1 MNMKFNSAC
10 CQLLIILLVVPIVF
24 VYAQQENPVN
34 NSEQKQKLSKENEQE
49 QPDTAKPPTEEEVVL
64 PGDVIYLKSGK
75 KITGVQVLREL
86 PDKIEVQVNEKIEPM
101 TLPRRMVKSIEYD
114 NIDPLR
120 EKHQKEILSKQQQS
134 EDIIP
139 GEELSQDFNQKMR
152 APLSDQTIS
161 YNNEGLL
168 KILGELTQKAGVKLE
183 VDQSI
188 QTIPQRERKKSFEI
202 PAGTSLYKFL
212 QTDFAAAFPNI
223 SITYKYDKIYI
234 SLKNS
239 GAPEVPAPAPP
250 QPPDAPAAPTPPEPP
265 VAPPP
270 AESSAPDVT
279 IPPPPN
285 PQ

>member
-1 MNMKFNSAC
+1 MKFNSAIY
-10 CQLLIILLVVPIVF
+10 QLLIILLIVPITF
-24 VYAQQENPVN
+24 VYAQQKNADKNPEKKP
-34 NSEQKQKLSKENEQE
+34 SEESAKE
-49 QPDTAKPPTEEEVVL
+49 QPETAQPPSEEEITL
-64 PGDVIYLKSGK
+64 PGDVIYFKSGK
-75 KITGVQVLREL
+75 KMQGVQVLREL
-86 PDKIEVQVNEKIEPM
+86 PDKIEVQVNENLEPLF
-101 TLPRRMVKSIEYD
+101 LPRRMIKSIEYD

-120 EKHQKEILSKQQQS
+120 EKHKKEILSKQRQN

-139 GEELSQDFNQKMR
+139 GEELSNEFNQKMR
-152 APLSDQTIS
+152 APLSDETIS

-212 QTDFAAAFPNI
+212 QTDFATAFPNI

-239 GAPEVPAPAPP
+239 SAPEVSAPTPP
-250 QPPDAPAAPTPPEPP
+250 QLPNSPAAPTPPVPP
-265 VAPPP
+265 TAPPP
-270 AESSAPDVT
+270 TEPSVPDVI

>member
-1 MNMKFNSAC
+1 MNIKFSSAI
-10 CQLLIILLVVPIVF
+10 CQLLIILLVLPITF
-24 VYAQQENPVN
+24 VYAQQETPDKKTEQTS
-34 NSEQKQKLSKENEQE
+34 SEESAKE
-49 QPDTAKPPTEEEVVL
+49 QPDTAQPPSEEITL
-64 PGDVIYLKSGK
+64 PGDVIYFKSGK
-75 KITGVQVLREL
+75 KMQGIQVLREL
-86 PDKIEVQVNEKIEPM
+86 PDKIEVQVNENLEPM
-101 TLPRRMVKSIEYD
+101 FLPRRMIKSIEYD
-114 NIDPLR
+114 NIEPLR
-120 EKHQKEILSKQQQS
+120 EKHKKEILSKQQQS

-139 GEELSQDFNQKMR
+139 GEELSQEFNQKMR

-168 KILGELTQKAGVKLE
+168 KILGELTQKVGVKLE
-183 VDQSI
+183 VDESI
-188 QTIPQRERKKSFEI
+188 KTIPQEERIKSFEI

-234 SLKNS
+234 ALKDS
-239 GAPEVPAPAPP
+239 GASESPAPAPP
-250 QPPDAPAAPTPPEPP
+250 QPPGAPAAPTPPEPP

-270 AESSAPDVT
+270 DIT

>member
-1 MNMKFNSAC
+1 MNMKFNSAIY
-10 CQLLIILLVVPIVF
+10 QLLIILLIVPITF
-24 VYAQQENPVN
+24 VYAQQKNADKNPEKKP
-34 NSEQKQKLSKENEQE
+34 SEESAKE
-49 QPDTAKPPTEEEVVL
+49 QPETAQPPSEEEITL
-64 PGDVIYLKSGK
+64 PGDVIYFKSGK
-75 KITGVQVLREL
+75 KMQGVQVLREL
-86 PDKIEVQVNEKIEPM
+86 PDKIEVQVNENLEPLF
-101 TLPRRMVKSIEYD
+101 LPRRMIKSIEYD

-120 EKHQKEILSKQQQS
+120 EKHKKEILSKQRQN

-139 GEELSQDFNQKMR
+139 GEELSNEFNQKMR
-152 APLSDQTIS
+152 APLSDETIS

-212 QTDFAAAFPNI
+212 QTDFATAFPNI

-239 GAPEVPAPAPP
+239 SAPEVSAPTPP
-250 QPPDAPAAPTPPEPP
+250 QLPNSPAAPTPPVPP
-265 VAPPP
+265 TAPPP
-270 AESSAPDVT
+270 TEPSVPDVI

>member
-114 NIDPLR
+114 NRP
-120 EKHQKEILSKQQQS
+120 
-134 EDIIP
+134 
-139 GEELSQDFNQKMR
+139 F
-152 APLSDQTIS
+152 
-161 YNNEGLL
+161 EG
-168 KILGELTQKAGVKLE
+168 K
-183 VDQSI
+183 
-188 QTIPQRERKKSFEI
+188 
-202 PAGTSLYKFL
+202 
-212 QTDFAAAFPNI
+212 
-223 SITYKYDKIYI
+223 
-234 SLKNS
+234 
-239 GAPEVPAPAPP
+239 APERDIVEA
-250 QPPDAPAAPTPPEPP
+250 T
-265 VAPPP
+265 
-270 AESSAPDVT
+270 T
-279 IPPPPN
+279 K
-285 PQ
+285 